1 MTPRIGCQTR
11 LAPPPGRPRVVRKH
25 MSDVKHND
33 EERLSRRQAAERLI
47 DMAYALTGGGALEL
61 NAAGRRTKVP
71 MANEVRMRRE
81 LRSEGDRV
89 EFELELTWST
99 PEG

>member
-1 MTPRIGCQTR
+1 MTPKIGCQTR
-11 LAPPPGRPRVVRKH
+11 LPPPPHVRKH
-25 MSDVKHND
+25 MSHVKHND
-33 EERLSRRQAAERLI
+33 EEQLSRRQAAERLI
-47 DMAYALTGGGALEL
+47 DIAYALTAGGALEL
-61 NAAGRRTKVP
+61 NAGGRRTKVP

>member
-1 MTPRIGCQTR
+1 MTPRIACQTR
-11 LAPPPGRPRVVRKH
+11 LRPPRVVRKH

-33 EERLSRRQAAERLI
+33 EEQLSRRQAAERLI
-47 DMAYALTGGGALEL
+47 DMAYALTTGGALEL
-61 NAAGRRTKVP
+61 NAAGRRTEVP

-81 LRSEGDRV
+81 LRSDGDRV

>member
-1 MTPRIGCQTR
+1 MY
-11 LAPPPGRPRVVRKH
+11 
-25 MSDVKHND
+25 VKHNAA
-33 EERLSRRQAAERLI
+33 ERLSRRQAAERLI
-47 DMAYALTGGGALEL
+47 DLAYELTAGGALEL
-61 NAAGRRTKVP
+61 NADGRRTKVP

-99 PEG
+99 PEA